1 MVIAAIICG
10 VLVGLL
16 GSILGRHAGTLWAAL
31 FGATWIIG
39 VGYAEVV
46 ADTIGLGVAGAALVS
61 FGGAKVLHDVTG
73 FLERADVRST
83 G

>member
-16 GSILGRHAGTLWAAL
+16 CSILGRHAGTLWAAL
-31 FGATWIIG
+31 LGAVWIIG
-39 VGYAEVV
+39 VGYSEVV
-46 ADTIGLGVAGAALVS
+46 ADTIGLGVAGAALLS

-73 FLERADVRST
+73 FLERADVTST